1 MKLEEEIRQKSFR
14 SEFHKL
20 AVNILFTHGWLVAR
34 IADMLRPFDLTM
46 QQYNILR
53 ILRGQ
58 HPGPASIAML
68 RERMLDKMSDAS
80 RLAERLRA
88 KGLVERRN
96 SESDRREAGIVI
108 TAQGLELLERIDYAD
123 TEARALFD
131 RISEEQAHII
141 NEGLDNLRGSA

>member
-1 MKLEEEIRQKSFR
+1 MRLEEEIRQKSFR

-58 HPGPASIAML
+58 YPGPASIAML

-80 RLAERLRA
+80 RLVERLRA
-88 KGLVERRN
+88 KGLVERRT
-96 SESDRREAGIVI
+96 SESDRRKAGIVI
-108 TAQGLELLERIDYAD
+108 TAAGLALLERIDHTD
-123 TEARALFD
+123 TETMDLFD
-131 RISEEQAHII
+131 RITEEQAHLI
-141 NEGLDNLRGSA
+141 NDGLDNLRGSV